1 MTDGALPH
9 IIRLHVQCD
18 ILPVCRVIG
27 AAYHAIVAVDVSH
40 QQEAQPAL
48 TGAVA
53 ELRQKALRI
62 QGKAAVHR
70 RQHGADAVQL
80 CFRVHGVRQSD
91 GIAAQF
97 CRLPALGGQQYPHA
111 VSLFQHIRLLP
122 RFL

>member
-1 MTDGALPH
+1 MADSALPH
-9 IIRLHVQCD
+9 IVGLHIQRD
-18 ILPVCRVIG
+18 ILPVRRIIG

-62 QGKAAVHR
+62 QGKVAVHR

-80 CFRVHGVRQSD
+80 CFRVHGVRQGD
-91 GIAAQF
+91 GIAAQRR
-97 CRLPALGGQQYPHA
+97 CLPALGGQQYPHA
-111 VSLFQHIRLLP
+111 VSLLQHIRLLP
-122 RFL
+122 RLL